1 MERKPI
7 LLAVPEGLLREIDSA
22 VDELGMSRTRFLLDS
37 AEKHL
42 RFVCEVELPA
52 LRQGRQNA
60 DSI

>member
-7 LLAVPEGLLREIDSA
+7 LLVIPKGLLRKIDNA
-22 VDELGMSRTRFLLDS
+22 VDELGTNRTRFLLDS

-52 LRQGRQNA
+52 LRRSRHNA
-60 DSI
+60 GC